1 MGYSSST
8 SIPLY
13 VCLCVCVY
21 VCVCGVVR
29 GCRVV
34 GGDAHP
40 SVLICRGWLQSARLP
55 CHLRAARNV
64 SSAPELLSQLR
75 NTDWKQI
82 YTSMGKRWIVTLTG
96 EGKRPER
103 LTSWPTPSSTKV

>member
-1 MGYSSST
+1 MVATLSFVVVEVEVCKLGWV
-8 SIPLY
+8 IHPLHPSPY
-13 VCLCVCVY
+13 MSC

-82 YTSMGKRWIVTLTG
+82 YTSMEK
-96 EGKRPER
+96 P
-103 LTSWPTPSSTKV
+103 